1 MEVILFLQQYFVN
14 YRQTII
20 YNRTN
25 YKELNQKGYRKEK
38 RRLQIELLKLQ
49 EWVTN
54 SGKKLAIVL
63 EGRDAA
69 GKGAT
74 IKRFIENLIPKTMR
88 VVELGVP
95 TPIQNRM
102 WFQTYNKL
110 LPQMGEIVFF
120 DRSWYTRGLIQ
131 PAMGYCTEHQYR
143 YFMNKV
149 NNWERQHVKNG
160 LLLIKFYLSVS
171 KENQAQR
178 FEFRQNSP
186 LKYWKLSVNDLEAAK
201 EWDLFT
207 YYKKQVFAKTSTDL
221 NPWVVINSDN
231 KMIARLNAMRYVL
244 MKADY
249 TGKKVLRDKRWANEI
264 PEYDIEI
271 DGVKFSNINKE
282 QYELLYR
289 LKGST

>member
-1 MEVILFLQQYFVN
+1 M
-14 YRQTII
+14 II
-20 YNRTN
+20 YNRTK
-25 YKELNQKGYRKEK
+25 YKELSLKSYQKEK

-49 EWVTN
+49 EWVIH
-54 SGKKLAIVL
+54 SEKRLAIVF

-74 IKRFIENLIPKTMR
+74 IKRFIENLIPKTKR

-95 TPIQNRM
+95 TANQNKM
-102 WFQTYNKL
+102 WFKTYDKL
-110 LPQMGEIVFF
+110 LPQKGEIVFF

-131 PAMGYCTEHQYR
+131 PAMGYCTDRQYN
-143 YFMNKV
+143 YFMKKV
-149 NNWERQHVKNG
+149 NDWEKKHIAGG

-171 KENQAQR
+171 KENQRQR
-178 FEFRQNSP
+178 FAFRQSSP
-186 LKYWKLSVNDLEAAK
+186 LKYWKLSVNDLKAAK

-207 YYKKQVFAKTSTDL
+207 HYKEQVFANSKPNN

-244 MKADY
+244 SNYDY
-249 TGKKVLRDKRWANEI
+249 EGKKALKDKKWSKEI
-264 PEYDIEI
+264 EEYDIVV
-271 DGVKFSNINKE
+271 DGVKFKNLTKE
-282 QYELLYR
+282 QYELLYK

>member
-1 MEVILFLQQYFVN
+1 M
-14 YRQTII
+14 II
-20 YNRTN
+20 YNRTS
-25 YKELNQKGYRKEK
+25 YKELTLKSYQKEK
-38 RRLQIELLKLQ
+38 RKLQIELLKLQ
-49 EWVTN
+49 EWVIK
-54 SGKKLAIVL
+54 SGQKLAIVL

-95 TPIQNRM
+95 TSVQNRM
-102 WFQTYNKL
+102 WFKTYDKL
-110 LPQMGEIVFF
+110 LPKEGEIVFF

-131 PAMGYCTEHQYR
+131 PAMGYCTERQYK
-143 YFMNKV
+143 YFMKNV
-149 NNWERQHVKNG
+149 NSWEKKHIEKG

-171 KENQAQR
+171 KENQQQR
-178 FEFRQNSP
+178 FVFRQNSP
-186 LKYWKLSVNDLEAAK
+186 LKYWKLSANDLKAAK

-207 YYKKQVFAKTSTDL
+207 HYKEQVFSNSESNN
-221 NPWVVINSDN
+221 NPWVIINSDN

-244 MKADY
+244 SSFEYPD
-249 TGKKVLRDKRWANEI
+249 KKVLKEKKWSKEI
-264 PEYDIEI
+264 PEYGIEI
-271 DGVKFSNINKE
+271 DGVKFKNLTKE

>member
-1 MEVILFLQQYFVN
+1 M
-14 YRQTII
+14 II
-20 YNRTN
+20 YNRTS
-25 YKELNQKGYRKEK
+25 YKELTLKSYQKEK
-38 RRLQIELLKLQ
+38 RKLQIELLKLQ
-49 EWVTN
+49 EWIIE
-54 SGKKLAIVL
+54 SGQRLAIVL

-95 TPIQNRM
+95 TSVQNRM
-102 WFQTYNKL
+102 WLKTYDRL
-110 LPQMGEIVFF
+110 LPEEGEIVFF

-131 PAMGYCTEHQYR
+131 PAMGYCTERQYK
-143 YFMNKV
+143 YFMKNV
-149 NNWERQHVKNG
+149 NSWEKKHIDKG

-171 KENQAQR
+171 KENQQQR
-178 FEFRQNSP
+178 FVFRQNSP
-186 LKYWKLSVNDLEAAK
+186 LKYWKLSVNDLKAAK

-207 YYKKQVFAKTSTDL
+207 HYKEQVFSNSESNK
-221 NPWVVINSDN
+221 NPWVIINSDN

-244 MKADY
+244 SNFDY
-249 TGKKVLRDKRWANEI
+249 PGKKVLKEKKWSKEI

-271 DGVKFSNINKE
+271 DGVKFKDLTKE

>member
-14 YRQTII
+14 YSQMII

-25 YKELNQKGYRKEK
+25 YKELTQKGYRKEK

-178 FEFRQNSP
+178 FEFRLNSP
-186 LKYWKLSVNDLEAAK
+186 LKYWKLSANDLKAAK

-249 TGKKVLRDKRWANEI
+249 TGKKVLRDKKWANEI

>member
-1 MEVILFLQQYFVN
+1 M
-14 YRQTII
+14 II
-20 YNRTN
+20 YNRTK
-25 YKELNQKGYRKEK
+25 YKELTLKSYQKEK

-49 EWVTN
+49 EWVIQ
-54 SGKKLAIVL
+54 SGERLAIVF

-95 TPIQNRM
+95 TSAQNRM
-102 WFQTYNKL
+102 WFKTYDKL
-110 LPQMGEIVFF
+110 LPQKGEIVFF

-131 PAMGYCTEHQYR
+131 PAMGYCTDRQYN
-143 YFMNKV
+143 YFMKNV
-149 NNWERQHVKNG
+149 NDWEKKHIDGG

-171 KENQAQR
+171 KENQQQR
-178 FEFRQNSP
+178 FTFRQNSP
-186 LKYWKLSVNDLEAAK
+186 LKYWKLSENDLKAAK

-207 YYKKQVFAKTSTDL
+207 HYKEQVFANSEPNK
-221 NPWVVINSDN
+221 NPWVIINSDN

-244 MKADY
+244 TSFEYA
-249 TGKKVLRDKRWANEI
+249 GKKVLKDKKWSKEI
-264 PEYDIEI
+264 TEYDIEV
-271 DGVKFSNINKE
+271 DGVKFKNLTKE
-282 QYELLYR
+282 QYELLYK

>member
-1 MEVILFLQQYFVN
+1 MIV
-14 YRQTII
+14 

-25 YKELNQKGYRKEK
+25 YKELTLKGYRKEK

-49 EWVTN
+49 EWVAN
-54 SGKKLAIVL
+54 SGQRLSIIF

-95 TPIQNRM
+95 TPTQNRM

-110 LPQMGEIVFF
+110 LPDLGEIVFF
-120 DRSWYTRGLIQ
+120 DRSWYTRALIQ
-131 PAMGYCTEHQYR
+131 PAMGYCTEPQYR

-149 NNWERQHVKNG
+149 NDWETQHVEKG

-171 KENQAQR
+171 KKNQAQR
-178 FEFRQNSP
+178 FEFRQHSP
-186 LKYWKLSVNDLEAAK
+186 LKYWKLSPNDLKAVK

-207 YYKKQVFAKTSTDL
+207 NYKEQVFAKTSTDL

-244 MKADY
+244 SKFQYPRKEVLKD
-249 TGKKVLRDKRWANEI
+249 KKWSKEI
-264 PEYDIEI
+264 PVYGIEI
-271 DGVKFSNINKE
+271 DGVKFNNMTKE

>member
-1 MEVILFLQQYFVN
+1 M
-14 YRQTII
+14 II
-20 YNRTN
+20 YNRTS
-25 YKELNQKGYRKEK
+25 YKELTLKSYQKEK

-49 EWVTN
+49 EWVIN
-54 SGKKLAIVL
+54 SGQRLAIVL

-95 TPIQNRM
+95 TAAQNRM
-102 WFQTYNKL
+102 WFKTYDRL
-110 LPQMGEIVFF
+110 LPNKGEIVFF

-131 PAMGYCTEHQYR
+131 PAMGYCTERQYK
-143 YFMNKV
+143 YFMKNV
-149 NNWERQHVKNG
+149 NSWEQSHIKNG

-171 KENQAQR
+171 KENQQQR
-178 FEFRQNSP
+178 FVFRQNSP
-186 LKYWKLSVNDLEAAK
+186 LKYWKLSANDLKAAK

-207 YYKKQVFAKTSTDL
+207 HYKEQVFSNSAGNK
-221 NPWVVINSDN
+221 NPWVIINSDN

-244 MKADY
+244 SSFDY
-249 TGKKVLRDKRWANEI
+249 PGKKALKDKKWSKEI
-264 PEYDIEI
+264 PEYSIEI
-271 DGVKFSNINKE
+271 DGVKFKSLTKE
-282 QYELLYR
+282 QYELMYR

>member
-1 MEVILFLQQYFVN
+1 M
-14 YRQTII
+14 II
-20 YNRTN
+20 YNRTS
-25 YKELNQKGYRKEK
+25 YKELTLKSYQKEK
-38 RRLQIELLKLQ
+38 RKLQIELLKLQ
-49 EWVTN
+49 EWVIE
-54 SGKKLAIVL
+54 SGQRLAIVL

-95 TPIQNRM
+95 TLAQNRM
-102 WFQTYNKL
+102 WLKTYDRL
-110 LPQMGEIVFF
+110 LPKEGEIVFF

-131 PAMGYCTEHQYR
+131 PAMGYCTERQYK
-143 YFMNKV
+143 YFMKNV
-149 NNWERQHVKNG
+149 NLWEKKHIDKG

-171 KENQAQR
+171 KENQQQR
-178 FEFRQNSP
+178 FVFRQNSP
-186 LKYWKLSVNDLEAAK
+186 LKYWKLSANDLKAAK

-207 YYKKQVFAKTSTDL
+207 HYKEQVFSNSESNR
-221 NPWVVINSDN
+221 NPWVIINSDN

-244 MKADY
+244 SSFEY
-249 TGKKVLRDKRWANEI
+249 PRKKILKEKKWSKEI

-271 DGVKFSNINKE
+271 DGVKFKDLTKE

>member
-1 MEVILFLQQYFVN
+1 M
-14 YRQTII
+14 II
-20 YNRTN
+20 YNRTS
-25 YKELNQKGYRKEK
+25 YKELTLKSYQKEK
-38 RRLQIELLKLQ
+38 RKLQIELLKLQ
-49 EWVTN
+49 EWVIE
-54 SGKKLAIVL
+54 SGQRLAIVL

-95 TPIQNRM
+95 TSTQNRM
-102 WFQTYNKL
+102 WFKTYDKL
-110 LPQMGEIVFF
+110 LPKEGEIVFF

-131 PAMGYCTEHQYR
+131 PAMGYCTERQYK
-143 YFMNKV
+143 YFMKNV
-149 NNWERQHVKNG
+149 NSWEKTHIEKG

-171 KENQAQR
+171 KENQQQR
-178 FEFRQNSP
+178 FIFRQKSP
-186 LKYWKLSVNDLEAAK
+186 LKYWKLSANDLKAAK

-207 YYKKQVFAKTSTDL
+207 HYKEQVFSNSESNR
-221 NPWVVINSDN
+221 NPWVIINSDN

-244 MKADY
+244 SSFKY
-249 TGKKVLRDKRWANEI
+249 PGKKVLKEKKWSKEI

-271 DGVKFSNINKE
+271 DGVKFKDLTKE

>member
-1 MEVILFLQQYFVN
+1 M
-14 YRQTII
+14 II
-20 YNRTN
+20 YNRTK
-25 YKELNQKGYRKEK
+25 YKELSFKSYQKEK

-49 EWVTN
+49 EWIIQ
-54 SGKKLAIVL
+54 SEKRLAIVF

-74 IKRFIENLIPKTMR
+74 IKRFIENLIPKTKR

-95 TPIQNRM
+95 TANQNKM
-102 WFQTYNKL
+102 WFKTYDKL
-110 LPQMGEIVFF
+110 LPQKGEIVFF

-131 PAMGYCTEHQYR
+131 PAMGYCTDRQYN
-143 YFMNKV
+143 YFMKKV
-149 NNWERQHVKNG
+149 NDWEKKHVDNG

-171 KENQAQR
+171 KKNQEQR
-178 FEFRQNSP
+178 FVFRQNSP
-186 LKYWKLSVNDLEAAK
+186 LKYWKLSENDLKAAK

-207 YYKKQVFAKTSTDL
+207 HYKEQVFANSEPND

-244 MKADY
+244 SSCDY
-249 TGKKVLRDKRWANEI
+249 MGKKVLKDKKWSKEI
-264 PEYDIEI
+264 EEYDIEV
-271 DGVKFSNINKE
+271 DGVKFKRLTKE
-282 QYELLYR
+282 QYELLYK

>member
-1 MEVILFLQQYFVN
+1 M
-14 YRQTII
+14 II
-20 YNRTN
+20 YNRTS
-25 YKELNQKGYRKEK
+25 YKELSLKSYQKEK

-49 EWVTN
+49 EWVIN
-54 SGKKLAIVL
+54 SKQKLAIVF

-95 TPIQNRM
+95 TPAQNKM
-102 WFQTYNKL
+102 WFKTYDKL
-110 LPQMGEIVFF
+110 LPKAGEIVFF

-131 PAMGYCTEHQYR
+131 PAMGYCTERQYK
-143 YFMNKV
+143 YFMKNVNK
-149 NNWERQHVKNG
+149 WEKKHIYNG

-171 KENQAQR
+171 KENQQQR
-178 FEFRQNSP
+178 FIFRQNSP
-186 LKYWKLSVNDLEAAK
+186 LKYWKLSDNDIKAAK

-207 YYKKQVFAKTSTDL
+207 NYKDQVFANSKPNK

-244 MKADY
+244 TNFNY
-249 TGKKVLRDKRWANEI
+249 PGKKTLKEKKWSKEI
-264 PEYDIEI
+264 QTYDIAI
-271 DGVKFSNINKE
+271 DGVKFKELTKE
-282 QYELLYR
+282 QFELLYK

>member
-1 MEVILFLQQYFVN
+1 M
-14 YRQTII
+14 II
-20 YNRTN
+20 YNRTS
-25 YKELNQKGYRKEK
+25 YKELTLKSYQKEK

-49 EWVTN
+49 EWVIN
-54 SGKKLAIVL
+54 SGQRLAIVL

-95 TPIQNRM
+95 TAAQNRM
-102 WFQTYNKL
+102 WFKTYERL
-110 LPQMGEIVFF
+110 LPSKGEIVFF

-131 PAMGYCTEHQYR
+131 PAMGYCTERQYK
-143 YFMNKV
+143 YFMKNV
-149 NNWERQHVKNG
+149 NRWEETQIGNG

-171 KENQAQR
+171 KENQQQR
-178 FEFRQNSP
+178 FVFRQNSP
-186 LKYWKLSVNDLEAAK
+186 LKYWKLSANDLKAAK

-207 YYKKQVFAKTSTDL
+207 HYKEQVFSNSAGNK
-221 NPWVVINSDN
+221 NPWVIINSDN

-244 MKADY
+244 SSFDY
-249 TGKKVLRDKRWANEI
+249 PGKKALKDKKWSKEI
-264 PEYDIEI
+264 PEYSIEI
-271 DGVKFSNINKE
+271 DGVKFKSLTKE
-282 QYELLYR
+282 QYELMYR

>member
-1 MEVILFLQQYFVN
+1 M
-14 YRQTII
+14 II
-20 YNRTN
+20 YNRTS
-25 YKELNQKGYRKEK
+25 YKELTLKSYQKEK

-49 EWVTN
+49 EWVIN
-54 SGKKLAIVL
+54 SGQRLAIVL

-95 TPIQNRM
+95 TAAQNRM
-102 WFQTYNKL
+102 WFKTYDRL
-110 LPQMGEIVFF
+110 LPNKGEIVFF

-131 PAMGYCTEHQYR
+131 PAMGYCTERQYK
-143 YFMNKV
+143 YFMKNV
-149 NNWERQHVKNG
+149 NNWEQAHIKNG

-171 KENQAQR
+171 KENQQQR
-178 FEFRQNSP
+178 FVFRQNSP
-186 LKYWKLSVNDLEAAK
+186 LKYWKLSANDLKAAK

-207 YYKKQVFAKTSTDL
+207 HYKEQVFSNSAGNK
-221 NPWVVINSDN
+221 NPWVIINSDN

-244 MKADY
+244 SSFNY
-249 TGKKVLRDKRWANEI
+249 TGKKPLKDKKWSKEI
-264 PEYDIEI
+264 PEYSIEI
-271 DGVKFSNINKE
+271 DGVKFKSLTKE

>member
-1 MEVILFLQQYFVN
+1 M
-14 YRQTII
+14 II
-20 YNRTN
+20 YNRTS
-25 YKELNQKGYRKEK
+25 YKELTLKSYQKEK

-49 EWVTN
+49 EWVIS
-54 SGKKLAIVL
+54 SGQRLAIVL

-95 TPIQNRM
+95 TAAQNRM
-102 WFQTYNKL
+102 WFKTYDRL
-110 LPQMGEIVFF
+110 LPNKGEIVFF

-131 PAMGYCTEHQYR
+131 PAMGYCTERQYK
-143 YFMNKV
+143 YFMKNV
-149 NNWERQHVKNG
+149 NNWEQAHIKNG

-171 KENQAQR
+171 KENQQQR
-178 FEFRQNSP
+178 FVFRQNSP
-186 LKYWKLSVNDLEAAK
+186 LKYWKLSANDLKAAK

-207 YYKKQVFAKTSTDL
+207 HYKEQVFSNSAGNK
-221 NPWVVINSDN
+221 NPWVIINSDN

-244 MKADY
+244 SSFDY
-249 TGKKVLRDKRWANEI
+249 PVKKPLKDKKWSKEI
-264 PEYDIEI
+264 PEYSIEI
-271 DGVKFSNINKE
+271 DGVKLKSLTKE

>member
-1 MEVILFLQQYFVN
+1 M
-14 YRQTII
+14 II

-25 YKELNQKGYRKEK
+25 YKELTLKSYQKEK
-38 RRLQIELLKLQ
+38 RKLQIELLKLQ
-49 EWVTN
+49 EWVIE
-54 SGKKLAIVL
+54 SGQRLAIVL

-95 TPIQNRM
+95 TSTQNRM
-102 WFQTYNKL
+102 WFKTYDKL
-110 LPQMGEIVFF
+110 LPKEGEIVFF

-131 PAMGYCTEHQYR
+131 PAMGYCTERQYK
-143 YFMNKV
+143 YFMKNV
-149 NNWERQHVKNG
+149 NSWEKTHIEKG

-171 KENQAQR
+171 KENQQQR
-178 FEFRQNSP
+178 FVFRQKSP
-186 LKYWKLSVNDLEAAK
+186 LKYWKLSANDLKAAK

-207 YYKKQVFAKTSTDL
+207 YYKEQVFSNSKSNK
-221 NPWVVINSDN
+221 NPWVIINSDN

-244 MKADY
+244 SSFEY
-249 TGKKVLRDKRWANEI
+249 PGKRVLKEKKWSKEI

-271 DGVKFSNINKE
+271 DGVKFKDLTKE

>member
-1 MEVILFLQQYFVN
+1 M
-14 YRQTII
+14 II
-20 YNRTN
+20 YNRTS
-25 YKELNQKGYRKEK
+25 YKELSLKSYQKEK

-49 EWVTN
+49 EWVVN
-54 SGKKLAIVL
+54 SKQKLAIVF

-95 TPIQNRM
+95 TPAQNKM
-102 WFQTYNKL
+102 WFKTYDKL
-110 LPQMGEIVFF
+110 LPKAGEIVFF

-131 PAMGYCTEHQYR
+131 PAMGYCTERQYK
-143 YFMNKV
+143 YFMKNVNK
-149 NNWERQHVKNG
+149 WEKKHIHNG

-171 KENQAQR
+171 KENQQQR
-178 FEFRQNSP
+178 FIFRQNSP
-186 LKYWKLSVNDLEAAK
+186 LKYWKLSDNDIKAAK

-207 YYKKQVFAKTSTDL
+207 NYKDQVFANSKPNK

-244 MKADY
+244 TSFNY
-249 TGKKVLRDKRWANEI
+249 PGKKTLKEKRWSKEI
-264 PEYDIEI
+264 QTYDIAI
-271 DGVKFSNINKE
+271 DGVKFKELTKE
-282 QYELLYR
+282 QFELLYK